1 MFSINLEGA
10 PSPFSPEGTYL
21 VKVGIQGKHIANWQ
35 RKDALL
41 TFVID
46 VSGSMSED
54 NKMDM
59 VKHGLMT
66 LVDQLQANDRVAIVA
81 FTDRAWTVI
90 EPTSVENRNRIID
103 AINGLYPMNSTNT
116 EAGLS
121 LGYDLASR
129 YYRDGAINR
138 VILATDGVANV
149 GNTDP
154 NVLARYAQDWYGRN
168 IFLSTVGVGR
178 GNYNDQL
185 LEQLADKGNGVY
197 SFLDSLEAA
206 QRIFAQD
213 LNGTLQTIAK
223 DAKIQV
229 DFNPNVV
236 RGYRLIGYENRAIAD
251 QDFRNNAV
259 DAGEVGAGHSVT
271 ALYEVQF
278 NTEGGD
284 EALVVRV
291 RYEDPDTHAVTE
303 LSQPFKTNDFQR
315 DFTRTSPRFQLAAA
329 VAQFAEI
336 LRGNEWSQY
345 AKMRD
350 VANVT
355 FNVQRALPFDQ
366 DVNEFMGLVE
376 QAARLVD

>member
-1 MFSINLEGA
+1 M
-10 PSPFSPEGTYL
+10 
-21 VKVGIQGKHIANWQ
+21 VKVGIQGKHLAGWQ

-54 NKMDM
+54 NKMEM
-59 VKHGLMT
+59 VKHGLTT
-66 LVDQLQANDRVAIVA
+66 LVDQLGPNDRIAIVA
-81 FTDRAWTVI
+81 YTDRAWTVI
-90 EPTSVENRNRIID
+90 EPTSVENRNYILS
-103 AINGLYPMNSTNT
+103 AITGLYPMNSTNT

-154 NVLARYAQDWYGRN
+154 NVLAQYAQDWYGRN

-185 LEQLADKGNGVY
+185 LETLADKGNGVY
-197 SFLDSLEAA
+197 SFLDSQQAA
-206 QRIFAQD
+206 ERIFAQD
-213 LNGTLQTIAK
+213 LTGSLQTIAK

-236 RGYRLIGYENRAIAD
+236 RGYRLLGYENRAVAD
-251 QDFRNNAV
+251 SDFRNNAV

-278 NTEGGD
+278 NNEGGD
-284 EALVVRV
+284 DALIVRV
-291 RYEDPDTHAVTE
+291 RYEDPDTRAVTE
-303 LSQPFKTNDFQR
+303 LNKAFKNGDFQR
-315 DFTRTSPRFQLAAA
+315 DFSRTSPRFQLAAA

-336 LRGNEWSQY
+336 LRGNDWAKYE
-345 AKMRD
+345 KMRD
-350 VANVT
+350 VASLV
-355 FNVQRALPFDQ
+355 FNVQRALPFDS
-366 DVNEFMGLVE
+366 DVSEFLGLVE
-376 QAARLVD
+376 QASRLTD